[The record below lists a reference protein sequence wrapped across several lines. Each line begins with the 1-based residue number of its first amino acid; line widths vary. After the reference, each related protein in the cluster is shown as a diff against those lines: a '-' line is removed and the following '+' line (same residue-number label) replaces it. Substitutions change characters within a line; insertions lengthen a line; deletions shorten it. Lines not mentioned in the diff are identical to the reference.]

1 MKELARALLI
11 LAELA
16 VVVRSLPAD
25 NRETELPFKLYRG
38 YTIVTRGSVA
48 GLKHLNFI
56 IDTGAVPSVVDVK
69 VARKLGLE
77 GQVEPLSLFNE
88 TVETRRVTLPG
99 LVLGPIHTGPL
110 SVVVEDLARF
120 ESHLGV
126 RVDGMIG
133 LDVLDRQNFVVDY
146 ESGTMAFGEGAGNG
160 RAPLDAPE
168 TSVPFELGPGYA
180 VVSLDVEGQP
190 LRLMV
195 DTGARS
201 LILFAPR
208 VRGRLGGSH
217 SIGERVIGNAGG
229 TFTLTEFVLPDASLG
244 AVRLTAQKVAL
255 MEGQAPASVDLDGL
269 LGVRSLGVRRL
280 GFDFE
285 HRTMT
290 WAR

>member
-1 MKELARALLI
+1 MKNLTPFLLI
-11 LAELA
+11 LVGLPVIA
-16 VVVRSLPAD
+16 RSLPAAD
-25 NRETELPFKLYRG
+25 HGAKLPFKLHGG
-38 YTIVTRGSVA
+38 YTIVARGSIA

-56 IDTGAVPSVVDVK
+56 IDTSAVPSVVDLK

-88 TVETRRVTLPG
+88 TVETRRVKLPG
-99 LVLGPIHTGPL
+99 LVLGPIDTGPL
-110 SVVVEDLARF
+110 PVIVEDLAAYEKRL
-120 ESHLGV
+120 SV

-133 LDVLDRQNFVVDY
+133 LDVLAKQNFVVDY
-146 ESGTMAFGEGAGNG
+146 ESATIAFGTASGNG
-160 RAPLDAPE
+160 RGPLDPAE

-180 VVSLDVEGQP
+180 VVSLDVEGKP
-190 LRLMV
+190 VRLMV

-208 VRGRLGGSH
+208 VRGRLAGLRTLGV
-217 SIGERVIGNAGG
+217 RAIGNVGG
-229 TFTLTEFVLPDASLG
+229 PFALTEVVLPDASLG
-244 AVRLTAQKVAL
+244 AIRLHAQRAGL
-255 MEGQAPASVDLDGL
+255 MEGQAPTSVDLDGL

-285 HRTMT
+285 HKTMT

>member
-1 MKELARALLI
+1 MKELARVLLI
-11 LAELA
+11 LAGLP
-16 VVVRSLPAD
+16 VVARSLPVA
-25 NRETELPFKLYRG
+25 NPGANLPFKLYRG
-38 YTIVTRGSVA
+38 YTIVARGSIA

-56 IDTGAVPSVVDVK
+56 IDTGAVPSVVDLK

-77 GQVEPLSLFNE
+77 GQVEPLSLFSQ

-99 LVLGPIHTGPL
+99 LVLGPIDTGPL
-110 SVVVEDLARF
+110 PVIVGDLAGF
-120 ESHLGV
+120 ERHLGV

-133 LDVLDRQNFVVDY
+133 LDVLARQDFAVDY
-146 ESGTMAFGEGAGNG
+146 ESGTIAFGAAPGNG
-160 RAPLDAPE
+160 GRLLDPAE

-190 LRLMV
+190 FRLMV

-201 LILFAPR
+201 LILFGPR
-208 VRGRLGGSH
+208 VRDRLAGVRKLS
-217 SIGERVIGNAGG
+217 ERVIGNAGG
-229 TFTLTEFVLPDASLG
+229 AVALTEVVLPDVSLG
-244 AVRLTAQKVAL
+244 TVSLSAQRAAL
-255 MEGQAPASVDLDGL
+255 MEGQAPPSVDLDGL

>member
-1 MKELARALLI
+1 MKQLVRFRLI
-11 LAELA
+11 LAALPVFA
-16 VVVRSLPAD
+16 RCLPAA
-25 NRETELPFKLYRG
+25 NPEAKLPFKLYGG
-38 YTIVTRGSVA
+38 YTIVARGSIA

-56 IDTGAVPSVVDVK
+56 IDTGAVPSVVDLK

-77 GQVEPLSLFNE
+77 GQVEPLSLFNQ

-99 LVLGPIHTGPL
+99 LLLGIIDTGPL
-110 SVVVEDLARF
+110 SVIVGDLASF

-133 LDVLDRQNFVVDY
+133 LDVLGRQDFVVDY
-146 ESGTMAFGEGAGNG
+146 ESATIAFGTAPGNSRRPFG
-160 RAPLDAPE
+160 PAEA
-168 TSVPFELGPGYA
+168 SVPFELGPGYA
-180 VVSLDVEGQP
+180 VVSLDVEGQ
-190 LRLMV
+190 LFRLMV

-208 VRGRLGGSH
+208 VRGRLGGVRRL
-217 SIGERVIGNAGG
+217 GERVIGNAGG
-229 TFTLTEFVLPDASLG
+229 TFALMEVVLPDASLG
-244 AVRLTAQKVAL
+244 TVRLNAQRAAV

-285 HRTMT
+285 HRTMS
-290 WAR
+290 WAK

>member
-1 MKELARALLI
+1 MKELARFLLI
-11 LAELA
+11 LAGPP
-16 VVVRSLPAD
+16 VVAWSLPAA
-25 NRETELPFKLYRG
+25 NPGAQLPFKLYGG
-38 YTIVTRGSVA
+38 YTIVVRGSIA
-48 GLKHLNFI
+48 GLKQLNFI
-56 IDTGAVPSVVDVK
+56 IDTGAVPSVVHLK

-99 LVLGPIHTGPL
+99 LVLGPIDTGPL
-110 SVVVEDLARF
+110 PVIVEDLAAYEKR
-120 ESHLGV
+120 LGV

-133 LDVLDRQNFVVDY
+133 LDVLARQNFVVDY
-146 ESGTMAFGEGAGNG
+146 ESGTIAFGTASGNG
-160 RAPLDAPE
+160 RGPLDPAE
-168 TSVPFELGPGYA
+168 ISVPFELGPGYA
-180 VVSLDVEGQP
+180 VVRLDVDGQP
-190 LRLMV
+190 VHLMV

-208 VRGRLGGSH
+208 VRDRLAGLRTLGVRAVGNVGGSF
-217 SIGERVIGNAGG
+217 A
-229 TFTLTEFVLPDASLG
+229 LTEVMLPDASLG
-244 AVRLTAQKVAL
+244 AMRLNAQRAAL

>member
-16 VVVRSLPAD
+16 VAVRSLPAA
-25 NRETELPFKLYRG
+25 NGRTELPFKLYRG
-38 YTIVTRGSVA
+38 YTILARGSVA

-56 IDTGAVPSVVDVK
+56 LDTGAVPSVVDVK
-69 VARKLGLE
+69 VARKLGLQ

-88 TVETRRVTLPG
+88 TVETRRATLPG
-99 LVLGPIHTGPL
+99 LVLGPIHAGPL

-146 ESGTMAFGEGAGNG
+146 ESGTIAFGKGAGNG
-160 RAPLDAPE
+160 RGPLDAPE
-168 TSVPFELGPGYA
+168 TSVPFELRPGYA
-180 VVSLDVEGQP
+180 VVSLDVEGQT

-208 VRGRLGGSH
+208 VRGRLGGSR

-229 TFTLTEFVLPDASLG
+229 TFTLTEFALPEASLG
-244 AVRLTAQKVAL
+244 ALRLTAQRAAL

-269 LGVRSLGVRRL
+269 LGVRSLGVRRV

-285 HRTMT
+285 HRALTL
-290 WAR
+290 AR

>member
-1 MKELARALLI
+1 MKELARFLLI
-11 LAELA
+11 LAGPP
-16 VVVRSLPAD
+16 VVAWSLPAA
-25 NRETELPFKLYRG
+25 NPGAQLPFKLYG
-38 YTIVTRGSVA
+38 SYTIVVRGSIA
-48 GLKHLNFI
+48 GLKQLNFI
-56 IDTGAVPSVVDVK
+56 IDTGAVPSVVDLK

-99 LVLGPIHTGPL
+99 LVLGPIDTGPL
-110 SVVVEDLARF
+110 PVIVEDLAAYEKR
-120 ESHLGV
+120 LGV

-133 LDVLDRQNFVVDY
+133 LDVLARQNFVVDY
-146 ESGTMAFGEGAGNG
+146 ESGTIAFGTASGNG
-160 RAPLDAPE
+160 RGPLDPAE
-168 TSVPFELGPGYA
+168 ISVPFELGPGYA
-180 VVSLDVEGQP
+180 VVRLDVDGQP
-190 LRLMV
+190 VHLMV

-208 VRGRLGGSH
+208 VRDRLAGLRTLGVRAVGNVGGSF
-217 SIGERVIGNAGG
+217 A
-229 TFTLTEFVLPDASLG
+229 LTEVMLPDASLG
-244 AVRLTAQKVAL
+244 AMRLNAQRAAL